1 MQNTF
6 CIDAELLS
14 TTLDMLFAK
23 HSVAVI
29 SGTSHAHG
37 DYWCGLCAWQAE
49 RLRVRCASRY
59 VWYPETHGKIS
70 AGSVQDTS
78 EPDVGDASRVT

>member
-37 DYWCGLCAWQAE
+37 DYWCGLCARQAD
-49 RLRVRCASRY
+49 RLRVRWQPLQVS
-59 VWYPETHGKIS
+59 P
-70 AGSVQDTS
+70 S
-78 EPDVGDASRVT
+78 EPIRLVSRNSR